1 VNVIRVVIVD
11 DSAVVRRLFKKAM
24 AFAPDVSVVAEAP
37 DPYVARDLIVELKP
51 DVLLLDVEM
60 PRMDGITFL
69 QRLNQHYP
77 LPVVVCSSLT
87 EAGGKLTLDA
97 FAAGAVEVIC
107 KPQGPRALSE
117 LGAELVA
124 AVRTAAGARASRP
137 RLPRVPVKLHQ
148 RNEVEVIGI
157 GASTGGTV
165 AVESILTRLPAN
177 MPPILVV
184 QHMPAYVTK
193 AFAARLDGL
202 CELTVE
208 EARHGR
214 VLEPG
219 LVLVAPGDQH
229 LALERVGSKL
239 RVRLGAEERVN
250 GHRPAVDVL
259 FHSIADVVGPRAV
272 GAILTGMGKDGAL
285 GLLEMNREGAFT
297 LAQDGASSVVFGMP
311 KAAIDCGAA
320 SAVAALDDIPARLVR
335 AIELR
340 NSRAVSRV
348 S

>member
-1 VNVIRVVIVD
+1 MIRVVIVD

-24 AFAPDVSVVAEAP
+24 AFASDVTVVGEAP
-37 DPYVARDLIVELKP
+37 DPYAARDLIVELKP

-69 QRLNQHYP
+69 QKLSQHYP

-87 EAGGKLTLDA
+87 EAGGKLALEAYD
-97 FAAGAVEVIC
+97 AGAVEVIF
-107 KPQGPRALSE
+107 KPQSPRAVSE

-124 AVRTAAGARASRP
+124 AVRAAQGARTSRIRNAMP
-137 RLPRVPVKLHQ
+137 QVELRQ
-148 RNEVEVIGI
+148 RNEVELVAI

-177 MPPILVV
+177 VPPILVV

-193 AFAARLDGL
+193 AFAARLDRL
-202 CELTVE
+202 CQLTVE
-208 EARHGR
+208 EARSGR
-214 VLEPG
+214 VLEQG

-229 LALERVGSKL
+229 LELERVGGKL
-239 RVRLGAEERVN
+239 RARLGGEEKVN
-250 GHRPAVDVL
+250 GHRPSVDVL
-259 FHSIADVVGPRAV
+259 FHSVADTVGHRAV
-272 GAILTGMGKDGAL
+272 GALLTGMGKDGAA
-285 GLLEMNREGAFT
+285 GLLAMREEGAFT
-297 LAQDGASSVVFGMP
+297 LAQDEASSVVFGMP

-320 SAVAALDDIPARLVR
+320 VQVAALDDMPARLVR

-340 NSRAVSRV
+340 SSRAVSRI